1 MRNTNKKRKSK
12 RKIKTRKYIK
22 KGFKGGEGNLGD
34 FTETCVINP
43 FRKAGNVLK
52 KGFDQ
57 LNELRKSGNEK
68 IENDLQTL
76 SLKLSKMP
84 TQNKPLMS
92 PIKEQINKTLSKIQK
107 TEAITDAK
115 VEALENK
122 TENKIESEIKKSP
135 SPELITLG
143 DLNTRGGRKKRS
155 RKSKKKKRR
164 RKKY

>member
-1 MRNTNKKRKSK
+1 MRYTNKKRKSK
-12 RKIKTRKYIK
+12 RKIRTRKYIK

-68 IENDLQTL
+68 IENDLKTL
-76 SLKLSKMP
+76 SLKLSKVSP
-84 TQNKPLMS
+84 QNEPLIS
-92 PIKEQINKTLSKIQK
+92 PVQKQIEKTLNDIQK
-107 TEAITDAK
+107 NDDK
-115 VEALENK
+115 VEELENK
-122 TENKIESEIKKSP
+122 TENKVESEIKKSP

-164 RKKY
+164 RKK

>member
-1 MRNTNKKRKSK
+1 MRYTNKKRKSK

-34 FTETCVINP
+34 FTETCLINP
-43 FRKAGNVLK
+43 FKKAGKVLK
-52 KGFDQ
+52 DGYNQ
-57 LNELRKSGNEK
+57 LNELTKSGNQK
-68 IENDLQTL
+68 IENDLKTL

-84 TQNKPLMS
+84 TQNQPLMS
-92 PIKEQINKTLSKIQK
+92 PIQEQINKTLSKIQK

-115 VEALENK
+115 IEEVEDETQNK
-122 TENKIESEIKKSP
+122 VESEIKKSP

>member
-1 MRNTNKKRKSK
+1 MRYTNKKRKSK

-76 SLKLSKMP
+76 SLKLSKMSSK
-84 TQNKPLMS
+84 NKPLIS
-92 PIKEQINKTLSKIQK
+92 PVQKQIEKTLNDIQK
-107 TEAITDAK
+107 NDNK

-122 TENKIESEIKKSP
+122 TENKVESEIKKSP

>member
-1 MRNTNKKRKSK
+1 MRYTNKKRKSK
-12 RKIKTRKYIK
+12 RI
-22 KGFKGGEGNLGD
+22 KGGEGNLGD

-76 SLKLSKMP
+76 SLKLSKMSSK
-84 TQNKPLMS
+84 NEPLIS
-92 PIKEQINKTLSKIQK
+92 PVQKQIEKTLNDIQK
-107 TEAITDAK
+107 NDNK

-122 TENKIESEIKKSP
+122 TENKVESEIKKSP